1 MQAQEARALAN
12 HMAAEKSRL
21 EAASTR
27 YEEWSAKTS
36 GTRET
41 AGKAKAELQRRG
53 HTPAPAETPQPQRT
67 LEWQE
72 LQANIEAV
80 DLALARQQQ
89 AATDA
94 GQPWPPVRHPAAQ
107 PEAGHAPQPG
117 NTMPERPEIL
127 KPEPDRYGE
136 RATPLDELQ
145 ARADDAAARVQA
157 QRTELDVS
165 SKHTARM
172 QRKAQAE
179 PQANWQA
186 EAPDEIEMEL

>member
-107 PEAGHAPQPG
+107 PEAGRAPQPG